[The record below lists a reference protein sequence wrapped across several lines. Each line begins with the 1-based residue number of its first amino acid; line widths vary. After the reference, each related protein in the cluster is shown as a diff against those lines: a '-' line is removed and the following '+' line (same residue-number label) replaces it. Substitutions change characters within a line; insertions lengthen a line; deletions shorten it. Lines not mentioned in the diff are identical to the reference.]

1 MTDTGHARV
10 AERVLVTG
18 VLGCLGAWVARCVLD
33 DGDDVVGYDLGDARH
48 RLELVLGDDLDRIE
62 IVKGDITEL
71 AAVERALDEHE
82 ITRVVHLAALQVPFV
97 RANPPLGMH
106 VNVAGTVNVFDA
118 VSRRLDRIPGVMY
131 ASSSAVYNAS
141 DPSPAPETGGTSPST
156 LYGVSKLAD
165 EGIARVYFADAGV
178 SSIGLRP
185 YVVYGPGRDQGMTSG
200 PTAAMLAA
208 ARGEAAHIGFSGVAQ
223 YDYAPDVARAA
234 VTAAHSAAGG
244 AAVYNTPGRPR
255 RRGRH
260 RRRDPRDRARRRDHL
275 ERRPAAVPAGARGGR
290 VRPRRR
296 PVPAHAARRR
306 AWRRRSSGSGSSS
319 PDDRLKPAPRVRLGS
334 AGAAA
339 TDAAASARAA
349 RRTAPPRTRQRTRAR
364 R

>member
-1 MTDTGHARV
+1 
-10 AERVLVTG
+10 
-18 VLGCLGAWVARCVLD
+18 
-33 DGDDVVGYDLGDARH
+33 
-48 RLELVLGDDLDRIE
+48 
-62 IVKGDITEL
+62 
-71 AAVERALDEHE
+71 
-82 ITRVVHLAALQVPFV
+82 
-97 RANPPLGMH
+97 MH

-234 VTAAHSAAGG
+234 VTAAHASAGG
-244 AAVYNTPGRPR
+244 AAVYNTPGALA
-255 RRGRH
+255 
-260 RRRDPRDRARRRDHL
+260 DVADIVAAIQRDRARSRDHL
-275 ERRPAAVPAGARGGR
+275 ERRSAAVPAGARGGR

-296 PVPAHAARRR
+296 PVPAHAARNGR
-306 AWRRRSSGSGSSS
+306 GG
-319 PDDRLKPAPRVRLGS
+319 DDRAVPAAL
-334 AGAAA
+334 
-339 TDAAASARAA
+339 AR
-349 RRTAPPRTRQRTRAR
+349 TTG
-364 R
+364 